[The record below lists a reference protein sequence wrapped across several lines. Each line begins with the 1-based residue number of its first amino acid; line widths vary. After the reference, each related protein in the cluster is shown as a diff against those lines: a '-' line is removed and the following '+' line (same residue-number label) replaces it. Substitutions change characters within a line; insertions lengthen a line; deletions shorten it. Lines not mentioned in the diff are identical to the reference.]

1 MGRRSGAL
9 PLLVAV
15 GVALIVGLVAWLT
28 ALLLFLLLP
37 LFVLLLLPLTLR
49 PLTLAELSLVFF
61 VTHIEFSFT
70 HRIYRPIE
78 MHVRWAVVR
87 SEETISRAAGQLL
100 CIQCSMPTKNAV
112 QGTVIL
118 RKLNFLL

>member
-37 LFVLLLLPLTLR
+37 LFILLLLPLTVR
-49 PLTLAELSLVFF
+49 SLTLARLSLISF
-61 VTHIEFSFT
+61 VTHIEISFA
-70 HRIYRPIE
+70 HRIYRPTE
-78 MHVRWAVVR
+78 MQVRWALFDPR
-87 SEETISRAAGQLL
+87 
-100 CIQCSMPTKNAV
+100 
-112 QGTVIL
+112 
-118 RKLNFLL
+118 